1 MLFKQYIL
9 ATLMASAS
17 LVAAIPRPDV
27 IDLSVRDAG
36 DYGSV
41 YDKRSPVEA
50 FVCKRD
56 SKYDVFFPQHT
67 LSTNV
72 LTPGNSQSL
81 SCLKVREPAAE
92 AAAAADQSKT
102 ANV

>member
-27 IDLSVRDAG
+27 IDLSVRDVEG
-36 DYGSV
+36 YGSE
-41 YDKRSPVEA
+41 YDKRSPVET

-56 SKYDVFFPQHT
+56 SKYDDSRRAPFQ
-67 LSTNV
+67 
-72 LTPGNSQSL
+72 QM
-81 SCLKVREPAAE
+81 C
-92 AAAAADQSKT
+92 
-102 ANV
+102 